1 MSNFEMTGK
10 TTSDFEQPQT
20 GMVPAVC
27 INVVDGRYV
36 KTTYMGQ
43 DKGYQRKIFI
53 LWEIAQRIKEGQFA
67 GQHMVIAKEYTFAVG
82 DKANLRIDLESWRGK
97 KFEERKNADGTV
109 SLLTEKKDNEK
120 IVKVPFAVDMLI
132 GANCILY
139 LEDVGKSKSFI
150 KPTKVMKFDSKYT
163 PVKREYDINYIPDWL
178 AKKIDERP
186 LSNPDIQQTQTDN
199 AVNDNSTVIE
209 DEEVPF

>member
-20 GMVPAVC
+20 GMVSAVC

-43 DKGYQRKIFI
+43 DKGHQRKIFI

-97 KFEERKNADGTV
+97 KFEERKNSDGTV

-132 GANCILY
+132 DANCILY
-139 LEDVGKSKSFI
+139 LEDVGKSRPFI

-163 PVKREYDINYIPDWL
+163 PVKREYDINYIPNWL
-178 AKKIDERP
+178 AKKIEERP

-199 AVNDNSTVIE
+199 VVSDDSTGFE
-209 DEEVPF
+209 EEEVPF

>member
-1 MSNFEMTGK
+1 
-10 TTSDFEQPQT
+10 
-20 GMVPAVC
+20 
-27 INVVDGRYV
+27 
-36 KTTYMGQ
+36 
-43 DKGYQRKIFI
+43 
-53 LWEIAQRIKEGQFA
+53 
-67 GQHMVIAKEYTFAVG
+67 MVIAKEYTFAVG
-82 DKANLRIDLESWRGK
+82 ERANLRIDLESWRGK
-97 KFEERKNADGTV
+97 KFEERKNADGTIT
-109 SLLTEKKDNEK
+109 LLTEKKQNEQIIK
-120 IVKVPFAVDMLI
+120 IPFEVDMLI

-178 AKKIDERP
+178 AKKIEERP

-199 AVNDNSTVIE
+199 AVNNEAVVIE

>member
-27 INVVDGRYV
+27 INVVDGKYV

-139 LEDVGKSKSFI
+139 LEDVGKSRPFI

-163 PVKREYDINYIPDWL
+163 PVKREYDINYIPNWL
-178 AKKIDERP
+178 ARIIEIRP
-186 LSNPDIQQTQTDN
+186 LSNPDTQQTQTN
-199 AVNDNSTVIE
+199 NEVNDNSTGFE
-209 DEEVPF
+209 DEELPF

>member
-20 GMVPAVC
+20 GMVSAVC

-53 LWEIAQRIKEGQFA
+53 LWEIAQKIKEGQFA

-109 SLLTEKKDNEK
+109 SLLTEKKDNGK

-132 GANCILY
+132 DANCILY
-139 LEDVGKSKSFI
+139 LEDVGKSRPFI

-163 PVKREYDINYIPDWL
+163 PVKREYDINYIPNWL
-178 AKKIDERP
+178 AKKIEERP
-186 LSNPDIQQTQTDN
+186 LSNPDIQQTQTN
-199 AVNDNSTVIE
+199 NVVNDDSTGFE
-209 DEEVPF
+209 EEEVPF

>member
-67 GQHMVIAKEYTFAVG
+67 GQHMVIVKEYTFAVG

-109 SLLTEKKDNEK
+109 SLLTEKKDNGK
-120 IVKVPFAVDMLI
+120 IVKVAFAVDMLI

-139 LEDVGKSKSFI
+139 LEDVGKSRPFI
-150 KPTKVMKFDSKYT
+150 KPTKVMKFDDKY
-163 PVKREYDINYIPDWL
+163 PVVNREYNNNYIPDWL
-178 AKKIDERP
+178 ARKIEERP
-186 LSNPDIQQTQTDN
+186 LSNPDIQQTQTN
-199 AVNDNSTVIE
+199 NEVNDDSKGFE

>member
-27 INVVDGRYV
+27 INVADGRYV

-109 SLLTEKKDNEK
+109 SLLTEKKDNGK
-120 IVKVPFAVDMLI
+120 IVKVAFAVDMLI

-139 LEDVGKSKSFI
+139 LEDVGKSRPFI

-163 PVKREYDINYIPDWL
+163 PVKREYDINYIPNWL
-178 AKKIDERP
+178 AKKIEERP
-186 LSNPDIQQTQTDN
+186 LSNPDIQQTQTN
-199 AVNDNSTVIE
+199 NVVNDDSTGFE
-209 DEEVPF
+209 EEEVPF

>member
-1 MSNFEMTGK
+1 
-10 TTSDFEQPQT
+10 
-20 GMVPAVC
+20 
-27 INVVDGRYV
+27 
-36 KTTYMGQ
+36 
-43 DKGYQRKIFI
+43 
-53 LWEIAQRIKEGQFA
+53 
-67 GQHMVIAKEYTFAVG
+67 MVIAKEYTFAVG
-82 DKANLRIDLESWRGK
+82 EKANLRIDLESWRGK

-139 LEDVGKSKSFI
+139 LEDVGKNKPFI

-199 AVNDNSTVIE
+199 AVNNEASVIE
-209 DEEVPF
+209 DEKVPF

>member
-1 MSNFEMTGK
+1 MGKFEMTGK
-10 TTSDFEQPQT
+10 TISDFEQPQT
-20 GMVPAVC
+20 GMVSAVC
-27 INVVDGRYV
+27 INVVDGRHA

-43 DKGYQRKIFI
+43 DKGHQKKIFI
-53 LWEIAQRIKEGQFA
+53 LWEIAQRIKEGKFA
-67 GQHMVIAKEYTFAVG
+67 GKHMVIAKEYTFAVG
-82 DKANLRIDLESWRGK
+82 ERANLRIDLESWRGK

-109 SLLTEKKDNEK
+109 SLLTEKKQNEQ

-150 KPTKVMKFDSKYT
+150 KPTKVMKFDSKYI

-178 AKKIDERP
+178 AKKIEERP
-186 LSNPDIQQTQTDN
+186 LSNPDIQQTQTNN
-199 AVNDNSTVIE
+199 AVNNEASVIE
-209 DEEVPF
+209 NEEVPF

>member
-1 MSNFEMTGK
+1 MTNFEMTGK
-10 TTSDFEQPQT
+10 TTNDFEQPQT
-20 GMVPAVC
+20 GMVSAVC
-27 INVVDGRYV
+27 INVVDGRYA

-109 SLLTEKKDNEK
+109 SLLTEKNDNGK
-120 IVKVPFAVDMLI
+120 IVKVAFAVDMLI

-139 LEDVGKSKSFI
+139 LEDVGKSRPFI

-163 PVKREYDINYIPDWL
+163 PVKREYDNNYIPDWL
-178 AKKIDERP
+178 AKKIEERP
-186 LSNPDIQQTQTDN
+186 LSNPNIQQTQTDN

>member
-20 GMVPAVC
+20 GMVSAVC

-43 DKGYQRKIFI
+43 DKGHQRKIFI

-97 KFEERKNADGTV
+97 KFEERKNSDGTV

-139 LEDVGKSKSFI
+139 LEDVGKSRPFI

-163 PVKREYDINYIPDWL
+163 PVKREYDINYIPNWL
-178 AKKIDERP
+178 AKKIEERP

-199 AVNDNSTVIE
+199 VVNDDSTGFE
-209 DEEVPF
+209 EEEVPF

>member
-20 GMVPAVC
+20 GMVSAVC

-67 GQHMVIAKEYTFAVG
+67 GQHMVITKEYTFAVG
-82 DKANLRIDLESWRGK
+82 EKANLRIDLESWRGK

-132 GANCILY
+132 DANCILY
-139 LEDVGKSKSFI
+139 LEDVGKNKPFI

-178 AKKIDERP
+178 ARIIEIRP
-186 LSNPDIQQTQTDN
+186 LSNPDIQQTQTN
-199 AVNDNSTVIE
+199 NVVNDDSTGFE
-209 DEEVPF
+209 EEEVPF